1 MDFKKYLKDRL
12 LYIVFYF
19 IAIGLTIVI
28 MSLDLIIR
36 KERLN
41 FSSII
46 YAFILS
52 STFLTI
58 LIALDYIRK
67 NKFYKVINKGLK
79 EDKNLEY
86 VFNLPNNLSKEHDII
101 KELLINDYMIYEN
114 ILDKYRRTNKIQ
126 MDFNNRWIHQMKTPV
141 SVIKLILEN
150 GKDDPIDEFTRKNY
164 ESIEEEIQK
173 LSNGLE
179 MALYALRVNDFNMD
193 LKIEEVSPI
202 EIARNV
208 INENKNAFIIN
219 SIYPKIISENYIMV
233 KSDKKW
239 LKFIVNQIISNSI
252 KYTKVKDVESKF
264 INIKLEEEEDKTI
277 LSIEDNG
284 IGIPKQDIDR
294 VFNPF
299 FTGENGR
306 KHSESTG
313 MGLYLS
319 KDIVEKMGHDMYIES
334 TEGVGTKISLVF
346 HHGRSIYNL
355 NDEVVR

>member
-1 MDFKKYLKDRL
+1 MNLKKYLKDRL

-19 IAIGLTIVI
+19 ISVSLAIII

-36 KERLN
+36 KEKLSI
-41 FSSII
+41 SSII

-52 STFLTI
+52 TIFLI
-58 LIALDYIRK
+58 VLIALDYMKK

-79 EDKNLEY
+79 ENENLEY
-86 VFNLPNNLSKEHDII
+86 IFNLPYNISEEHDVI
-101 KELLINDYMIYEN
+101 KELLINNYMIYEN
-114 ILDKYRRTNKIQ
+114 TLDKYRKINKTQI
-126 MDFNNRWIHQMKTPV
+126 DFNNRWINQMKTPV
-141 SVIKLILEN
+141 SVIKLIVEN
-150 GKDDPIDEFTRKNY
+150 GKDGSIDEYTRKNY
-164 ESIEEEIQK
+164 ERIEEDIKKQ
-173 LSNGLE
+173 SNGLE
-179 MALYALRVNDFNMD
+179 MSLYALRVNDFNMD

-208 INENKNAFIIN
+208 INENKNAFIVN
-219 SIYPKIISENYIMV
+219 SIYPKIISENHILV

-239 LKFIVNQIISNSI
+239 LKFIINQIISNCI

-264 INIKLEEEEDKTI
+264 INIMLCEKEDKVI

-334 TEGVGTKISLVF
+334 TEGIGTKISLVF